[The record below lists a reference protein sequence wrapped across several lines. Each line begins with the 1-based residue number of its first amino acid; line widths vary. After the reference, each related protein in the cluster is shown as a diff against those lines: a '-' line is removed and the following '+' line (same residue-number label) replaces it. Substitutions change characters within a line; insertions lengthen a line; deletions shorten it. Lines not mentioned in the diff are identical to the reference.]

1 MRLCLLRHLDKLLL
15 VDDDLEIR
23 IIQGSQSHHDLQAHG
38 KNSQVKTSMIR
49 QRFRGQA
56 AWRAASGTEGTGG
69 GGGGRGG
76 GGDRGAFNTPRRTGR
91 AYVSDKTLQV
101 PSSDGTRCCLQSGS
115 NTSGTTHFLQL
126 RFHIT
131 NRTLLCI
138 LTREDADSF
147 YAQ

>member
-1 MRLCLLRHLDKLLL
+1 MVAEAGEAVAIAAHSTHLEELVERMSQTKRSRFLL
-15 VDDDLEIR
+15 
-23 IIQGSQSHHDLQAHG
+23 
-38 KNSQVKTSMIR
+38 
-49 QRFRGQA
+49 
-56 AWRAASGTEGTGG
+56 
-69 GGGGRGG
+69 
-76 GGDRGAFNTPRRTGR
+76 P
-91 AYVSDKTLQV
+91 
-101 PSSDGTRCCLQSGS
+101 SDGTRCCLQSGS